1 MLFALKV
8 IVYLVYVVL
17 HRARTFAEVSF
28 KVMHSSRSTVQ
39 STLAQNVKHRRR
51 PSPGALSARR
61 RPTAVKLRPSR
72 LLQGP
77 EDQTASVSTRIRDR
91 ALCTRATATLR
102 SAPSGSGSG
111 SGCVSVCVGTRALV
125 DPTAVAD
132 KVAKST
138 LRQSGC
144 RVGLG
149 TDQGTYGAGKLSRVV
164 AARVSSG
171 PAGSKRT

>member
-1 MLFALKV
+1 MCAFWVLGHSGNPIRKYDDVRRHADADQLESGRSVSCLRRVLFALKV

-77 EDQTASVSTRIRDR
+77 
-91 ALCTRATATLR
+91 
-102 SAPSGSGSG
+102 
-111 SGCVSVCVGTRALV
+111 
-125 DPTAVAD
+125 
-132 KVAKST
+132 
-138 LRQSGC
+138 
-144 RVGLG
+144 
-149 TDQGTYGAGKLSRVV
+149 
-164 AARVSSG
+164 
-171 PAGSKRT
+171 